1 MPSSRTCREEGTLL
15 RAILLYLSKA
25 TWARSI
31 VTGWGFARRA
41 SARFVAGDHLEAAI
55 TAVQALGARGMH
67 ATLDHLGEHV
77 TTAAEARGAT
87 DDYLVILDRICSA
100 GVRSNASLKLSQ
112 LGLEVDDALCR
123 DNLRRIVAKG
133 SDCGVFIRIDMEDSS
148 TVDRT
153 LAIYRNL
160 AAEGLT
166 NVGLVLQ
173 AYLYRTEDDL
183 RALLAEGARI
193 RLCKGAYNEPASVA
207 FPKKADV
214 DRNYDRLV
222 AMMLDATRQRGGES
236 LPSDGRTPPPAAIA
250 THDPRRITFA
260 RQEAERLGLP
270 RQALEFQML
279 YGIRSDLQQALTLEA
294 YPVRIY
300 VPYGREW
307 YPYYV
312 RRLAER
318 PANLWWFLTNLVRG

>member
-1 MPSSRTCREEGTLL
+1 ML

-25 TWARSI
+25 AWARRI

-41 SARFVAGDHLEAAI
+41 SSRFVAGETLEEAI
-55 TAVQALGARGMH
+55 QAIQALGARGMN

-77 TTAAEARGAT
+77 STAAEARAAAS
-87 DDYLVILDRICSA
+87 DYLTILDRICSA

-112 LGLEVDDALCR
+112 LGLEVDTDLCR
-123 DNLRRIVAKG
+123 DNLRRIVAHG
-133 SDCGVFIRIDMEDSS
+133 AGCGIFIRIDMEDSS

-153 LAIYRNL
+153 LAIYRSL
-160 AAEGLT
+160 RSEGLA

-173 AYLYRTEDDL
+173 AYLYRTEADVQ
-183 RALLAEGARI
+183 ALLQEGARI
-193 RLCKGAYNEPASVA
+193 RLCKGAYNEPAQMA
-207 FPKKADV
+207 FPRKLDV
-214 DRNYDRLV
+214 DHNYDRLS
-222 AMMLDATRQRGGES
+222 AMMIASARERGGEPTS
-236 LPSDGRTPPPAAIA
+236 ADGRIPAPTALA
-250 THDPRRITFA
+250 THDPRRIDYA
-260 RQEAERLGLP
+260 RQEAERIGLP
-270 RQALEFQML
+270 RRAVEFQML
-279 YGIRSDLQQALTLEA
+279 YGIRSDLQQALTAEG

-318 PANLWWFLTNLVRG
+318 PANLWWFITNLVRG

>member
-1 MPSSRTCREEGTLL
+1 VL

-25 TWARSI
+25 AWARRL

-41 SARFVAGDHLEAAI
+41 SARFVAGETLEAAI
-55 TAVQALGARGMH
+55 EAVRALGGRALA

-77 TTAAEARGAT
+77 STSAEARAAA
-87 DDYLVILDRICSA
+87 DDYLVLLDRICSA

-112 LGLEVDDALCR
+112 LGLEVDGDLCR
-123 DNLRRIVAKG
+123 ENLRRIVGRGAE
-133 SDCGVFIRIDMEDSS
+133 CGIFIRIDMEDSS

-153 LAIYRNL
+153 LAIYRSL
-160 AAEGLT
+160 RADGLT

-173 AYLYRTEDDL
+173 SYLYRTEADV

-207 FPKKADV
+207 FPRKSDV
-214 DRNYDRLV
+214 DANYDKLV
-222 AMMLDATRQRGGES
+222 S
-236 LPSDGRTPPPAAIA
+236 LILAAAREQGAETASDDGRIPPLAAIA
-250 THDPRRITFA
+250 THDPRRIAFA
-260 RQEAERLGLP
+260 RQEAVRLSLP
-270 RQALEFQML
+270 RRAVEFQML
-279 YGIRSDLQQALTLEA
+279 YGIRSDLQQALAQEA

-300 VPYGREW
+300 VPYGHEW

-318 PANLWWFLTNLVRG
+318 PANVWWFITNFVRG

>member
-1 MPSSRTCREEGTLL
+1 ML

-25 TWARSI
+25 AWARRI

-41 SARFVAGDHLEAAI
+41 SARFVAGENLEAAI
-55 TAVQALGARGMH
+55 GAVGALGARGLN

-77 TTAAEARGAT
+77 TTADEARAAA
-87 DDYLVILDRICSA
+87 DDYLAILDRICGA

-112 LGLEVDDALCR
+112 LGLEVDTNLCR
-123 DNLRRIVAKG
+123 DNLHRIVAKG
-133 SDCGVFIRIDMEDSS
+133 AECGIFIRIDMEDSS

-153 LAIYRNL
+153 LTIYRSL
-160 AAEGLT
+160 TGDGLS

-173 AYLYRTEDDL
+173 AYLYRTETDL
-183 RALLAEGARI
+183 RALMAEGASI

-207 FPKKADV
+207 FPKKSDV
-214 DRNYDRLV
+214 DRNYDRL
-222 AMMLDATRQRGGES
+222 AGLMLAAALERGGETVS
-236 LPSDGRTPPPAAIA
+236 ADGRVPPRTALA
-250 THDPRRITFA
+250 THDPRRIEFA
-260 RQEAERLGLP
+260 RREAERLGLP
-270 RQALEFQML
+270 RAAVEFQML
-279 YGIRSDLQQALTLEA
+279 YGIRGDLQQELARAA

-300 VPYGREW
+300 VPYGQEW